1 MFGMIL
7 AYPRPAQQIRAVKEM
22 IGLEQSRSQ
31 NRRPRPRLAFTLDYL
46 LPFVRQVLKACIE
59 ACEAKQ
65 LTAQDGQALVGF
77 SLYFDDPF
85 AILSLM

>member
-1 MFGMIL
+1 MIL
-7 AYPRPAQQIRAVKEM
+7 AYPRPAQQLRAVKEI
-22 IGLEQSRSQ
+22 IGIVQRRSR
-31 NRRPRPRLAFTLDYL
+31 NGRPMPRLFLTLDYF

-59 ACEAKQ
+59 ACKTKE

-77 SLYFDDPF
+77 CLYFDDPF

>member
-1 MFGMIL
+1 MIL
-7 AYPRPAQQIRAVKEM
+7 AYPRPAQQLRAVKEI
-22 IGLEQSRSQ
+22 IGIVQRRSR
-31 NRRPRPRLAFTLDYL
+31 NGRPRPRLALTLDYF

-59 ACEAKQ
+59 ACKTIE

-77 SLYFDDPF
+77 SLYFVDPF